1 MEKKVFIT
9 QVPSKRDKE
18 TGVFSPIIN
27 IAPAR
32 EHGEIVVMM
41 PSQASFHATSDLIAQ
56 LRDKLKDYNYERG
69 DSIIAMGDPAIIA
82 VACSLLAREH
92 GRYLLL
98 KWDKIVHRYLPIHV
112 RFN

>member
-1 MEKKVFIT
+1 MNKRVFIT

-18 TGVFSPIIN
+18 TGAFAPIIN

-32 EHGEIVVMM
+32 EHGEVVVMM
-41 PSQASFHATSDLIAQ
+41 PPQASFHATGDLIVQ
-56 LRDKLKDYNYERG
+56 LRDKLKDYSYERG

-82 VACSLLAREH
+82 VACSILAREH

-98 KWDKIVHRYLPIHV
+98 KWDKIVCRYLPIHV